1 MCPFRIDFLF
11 GAICLN
17 FPVNSIIDAINST
30 SIGKPE
36 YAKARPGKDGGRH
49 TSASGKKRQT
59 KR

>member
-36 YAKARPGKDGGRH
+36 YAKARPGKDGGRLLVIKNI
-49 TSASGKKRQT
+49 AINERK
-59 KR
+59 